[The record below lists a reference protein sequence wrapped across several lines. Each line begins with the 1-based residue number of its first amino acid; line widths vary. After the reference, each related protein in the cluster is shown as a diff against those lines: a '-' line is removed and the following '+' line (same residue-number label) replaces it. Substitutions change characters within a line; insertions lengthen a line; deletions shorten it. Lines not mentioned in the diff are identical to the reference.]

1 MEQSWKTLFLLTFFC
16 TFGLMTSVKAQ
27 ITPDNSLGAESST
40 VGQPNQA
47 INGIPIN
54 QIDQINGGARR
65 GGNLFHSFG
74 EFNVNAGRAAY
85 FSNPDGV
92 ANILTRVTGVNRS
105 NILGTLGVLGNANLF
120 LINPN
125 GIFFGPNSSLDVR
138 GSFLGSSANSLL
150 FDNGFEFSATNPQA
164 PPLLTVNIPVGLRFR
179 DNPEEIRVQGFG
191 QTAGLNGASSGFNNP
206 TLEVPAGQN
215 LTLVGGNVNLDGG
228 VLQATGGRVQL
239 GGLTAPGTVGINANQ
254 TLSFPDGVQRGDVS
268 LTNRAGINVIANQLG
283 GGSININARNI
294 GISGESLLSAG
305 IADSLGTVNN
315 PAGNITLNAT
325 VETRINQS
333 RLENN
338 VNTGTIGNSGNFDI
352 TTGSFILTNQAQ
364 LDASNFGQ
372 GESGDINI
380 RAGSVL
386 LDNARLEASNPGQGN
401 AGNVTVQAKDTISLA
416 NFSFIFSNVGSRQG
430 VPATGNVGNILLDG
444 RVVSLTDT
452 SQLQAGFFANAQGNP
467 GSVSIQARESV
478 SFTGQNTG
486 IFANVDPGGLGD
498 GSDVQISAESFSLK
512 DGAVLITA
520 NAGRGNGG
528 DIAIDV
534 GSLSLTNGS
543 VISSRTSGEGNAG
556 NVNIQARNLVEVL
569 GTEEPGKS
577 SDINAD
583 VSPGATGNAG
593 DLTIDTKKLVIRSS
607 QVGSTTSGKGNA
619 GNVRVN
625 ATESVEVSGKVFGSP
640 SASGQPT
647 RNPAG
652 LFAQVNIT
660 GEGKGGNL
668 TIDTPRLSVG
678 DGARVQVAT
687 FGQGDAG
694 NLLIRASDID
704 VYETA
709 NANFFPG
716 GIFAGFQVDEDE
728 QRVPPRGGN
737 GGTLTIETDR
747 LRVRDGGRVSATT
760 QGQGNA
766 GTLRIRAKD
775 SVEVFG
781 LSPNNRYI
789 SEISA
794 GATPEST
801 GTGGSLI
808 INTGKLIVRDRG
820 TVTVRSENTQ
830 RAGNLE
836 ITARTINLENQ
847 GSLTATTNS
856 GDGGDITLNVRDYL
870 LLRGNS
876 EISTSAGGN
885 GNGGNIR
892 IDAPFII
899 AFPRNN
905 DITANAGN
913 GSGGQVRINGIRFGI
928 NPLSAADLRRLRPND
943 LEPRQLPTSD
953 ITAISRDNPS
963 LGGNVQVTSPDV
975 DPSRGLVELPET
987 VSDRTQQIAQNPC
1000 KQGFGNEFVV
1010 TGRGGLPTTPN
1021 EALSSDNVRVD
1032 LLQPVVST
1040 ANSRSGTIKSAT
1052 NPTTTRVPAQG
1063 WIFNDKGQVV
1073 LTAYD
1078 PTNTGS
1084 QRPFSTA
1091 AACPAR

>member
-16 TFGLMTSVKAQ
+16 TFGLMTSAKAQ
-27 ITPDNSLGAESST
+27 IIPDNSLGAETSI
-40 VGQPNQA
+40 VGQPNQP

-74 EFNVNAGRAAY
+74 EFNVNAGRGAY
-85 FSNPDGV
+85 FTNPDGV
-92 ANILTRVTGVNRS
+92 GNILTRVTGVNRS

-125 GIFFGPNSSLDVR
+125 GIFFGPNASLDVR
-138 GSFLGSSANSLL
+138 GSFFGSSANSLL

-179 DNPEEIRVQGFG
+179 DNPGEIRVQDFG
-191 QTAGLNGASSGFNNP
+191 QNNGLGGAVGRFNNP
-206 TLEVPAGQN
+206 TLEVPVGQN

-239 GGLTAPGTVGINANQ
+239 GGLTAAGTVGINANQ
-254 TLSFPDGVQRGDVS
+254 TLSFPDGVARGDVS

-283 GGSININARNI
+283 GGSIDINARNI

-305 IADSLGTVNN
+305 IAENLGTVNN
-315 PAGNITLNAT
+315 SAGNIALNAT
-325 VETRINQS
+325 VETRIDQS
-333 RLENN
+333 RIENN
-338 VNTGTIGNSGNFDI
+338 VNFRTVANSGNIDI
-352 TTGSFILTNQAQ
+352 TTGSFVLTNQAE
-364 LDASNFGQ
+364 LNASNFGQ

-380 RAGSVL
+380 RADSVF
-386 LDNARLEASNPGQGN
+386 LDNA
-401 AGNVTVQAKDTISLA
+401 
-416 NFSFIFSNVGSRQG
+416 F
-430 VPATGNVGNILLDG
+430 LLSA
-444 RVVSLTDT
+444 VVS
-452 SQLQAGFFANAQGNP
+452 G
-467 GSVSIQARESV
+467 
-478 SFTGQNTG
+478 GQ
-486 IFANVDPGGLGD
+486 
-498 GSDVQISAESFSLK
+498 
-512 DGAVLITA
+512 
-520 NAGRGNGG
+520 GNGG
-528 DIAIDV
+528 DITINV
-534 GSLSLTNGS
+534 RSLSVTNGS
-543 VISSRTSGEGNAG
+543 LISSSTSGEGNAG
-556 NVNIQARNLVEVL
+556 NVNIQARDLVEVL
-569 GTEEPGKS
+569 GTEEPGFS
-577 SDINAD
+577 SDIRAD
-583 VSPGATGNAG
+583 VSPEATGNAG
-593 DLTIDTKKLVIRSS
+593 NLTIETKKLVIRSS
-607 QVGSTTSGKGNA
+607 QVGSTTFGRGNA
-619 GNVRVN
+619 GNVRIN
-625 ATESVEVSGKVFGSP
+625 ATESVEVSGKVFSRGE
-640 SASGQPT
+640 SGQLI

-652 LFAQVNIT
+652 LFAQVNT
-660 GEGKGGNL
+660 EGEGKGGNL

-687 FGQGDAG
+687 FGQGNAG

-728 QRVPPRGGN
+728 TMVPPGGGN
-737 GGTLTIETDR
+737 GGILTIETDR
-747 LRVRDGGRVSATT
+747 LRVRDGGQVSATT

-766 GTLRIRAKD
+766 GLLQIRAKD

-781 LSPNNRYI
+781 TSPNNRFT

-794 GATPEST
+794 GATREST

-808 INTGKLIVRDRG
+808 INAGKLIVRDRG
-820 TVTVRSENTQ
+820 TVTVRSQNTQ
-830 RAGNLE
+830 PAGDLE

-856 GDGGDITLNVRDYL
+856 GDGGDITLNVGDYL
-870 LLRGNS
+870 FLRGNS

-885 GNGGNIR
+885 GNGGDITLNVGDYLFLRGSSQISTSAGGNGGNIT
-892 IDAPFII
+892 INTPFIV

-905 DITANAGN
+905 DITANAGS
-913 GSGGQVRINGIRFGI
+913 GSGGQVMINASLFGI
-928 NPLSAADLRRLRPND
+928 ARLSAADLGRLRPDD
-943 LEPRQLPTSD
+943 LDPRQIPTSD

-963 LGGNVQVTSPDV
+963 LSGNVQVTSPDV

-987 VSDRTQQIAQNPC
+987 VSDTKQKVAQNPC
-1000 KQGFGNEFVV
+1000 RQGFGNEFVV
-1010 TGRGGLPTTPN
+1010 TGRGGLPTSPN
-1021 EALSSDNVRVD
+1021 EILSSDNVRVD
-1032 LLQPVVST
+1032 LLQPVASSG
-1040 ANSRSGTIKSAT
+1040 NSPSATIKPAT
-1052 NPTTTRVPAQG
+1052 NPIAARVPAQG